1 MPIHMPFLMPGTLE
15 RISQEV
21 ELANMERGM
30 TMVMD
35 EDKSPYHFKVYLDGP
50 EGSPYEGYQYLIDV

>member
-1 MPIHMPFLMPGTLE
+1 MPRTLE

-35 EDKSPYHFKVYLDGP
+35 EDKSSYHFKVYLEGP
-50 EGSPYEGYQYLIDV
+50 EGTPY